1 MDLDGEFHREKLGEQ
16 SFRGGT
22 EKKLGLI
29 VQKYG
34 GSSVADAARMKAV
47 AARIAGGRDQGHEM
61 VVVVSAPGDTTDD
74 LIALA
79 HQITG
84 QPDEREMDVLLAT
97 GEQQSIALLAI
108 ALKALG
114 KDAISFT
121 GPQVGIITDSLH
133 GRARIVKIGDE
144 KIRRALRLGK
154 IVIVAGFQG
163 QTEDEDIT
171 TLGRGG
177 SDLTAVA
184 LASAL
189 SAELCEFYKDVDGVF
204 TANPR
209 IVPDARKLESVTYE
223 EMLELSS
230 SGAQVLN
237 SRSVEFAK
245 NNGVK
250 IHVRSSFHDGVGT
263 FITEEAKGMEK
274 VLVSGVTYN
283 KDEAKLTILGIRD
296 KPGVAARI
304 FRALA
309 ELNVDM
315 IIQDVSESGVTN
327 LSFTVA
333 KGDLPK
339 AEKALAPAAQE
350 LAATGVVVDQAIAK
364 VSVVG
369 VGMRSHSGV
378 AAQMFEA
385 LAEAGVNIQMISTS
399 EIKISCV
406 VAESDTERAVQA
418 IHAKF
423 KLGVP
428 V

>member
-1 MDLDGEFHREKLGEQ
+1 MALV
-16 SFRGGT
+16 
-22 EKKLGLI
+22 

-34 GSSVADAARMKAV
+34 GSSVATPERMKAV
-47 AARIAGGRDQGHEM
+47 GARIVKTRQEGNDL

-79 HQITG
+79 RQIAEE
-84 QPDEREMDVLLAT
+84 PDEREMDVLLAT

-108 ALKALG
+108 AIKDLG
-114 KDAISFT
+114 FDAISFT
-121 GPQVGIITDSLH
+121 GPQVGIITDEFH
-133 GRARIVKIGDE
+133 GKARIVKIGDD
-144 KIRRALRLGK
+144 KIRTALKLGK

-163 QTEDEDIT
+163 QTASQDIT

-184 LASAL
+184 LAA
-189 SAELCEFYKDVDGVF
+189 AINADVCEFYKDVDGVF

-209 IVPDARKLESVTYE
+209 VVTDARKLEAISYE
-223 EMLELSS
+223 EMLEMAS

-245 NNGVK
+245 KNGVR
-250 IHVRSSFHDGVGT
+250 IHVRSSFHGGPGT
-263 FITEEAKGMEK
+263 MITEEATGMEE

-283 KDEAKLTILGIRD
+283 KDEAKLTLLGVRD
-296 KPGVAARI
+296 KPGIAAKV
-304 FRALA
+304 FQSLA
-309 ELNVDM
+309 VSEVNVDM
-315 IIQDVSESGVTN
+315 IVQDVSEAGINN

-333 KGDLPK
+333 KNDLK
-339 AEKALAPAAQE
+339 KAQE
-350 LAATGVVVDQAIAK
+350 VLRSVSDELSAGGVSTDENIGK

-378 AAQMFEA
+378 AARMFEA
-385 LAEAGVNIQMISTS
+385 LAEKSINIQMISTS

-406 VAESDTERAVQA
+406 ISEKDVETAVRA
-418 IHAKF
+418 IHDKF
-423 KLGVP
+423 ELGAAR
-428 V
+428 